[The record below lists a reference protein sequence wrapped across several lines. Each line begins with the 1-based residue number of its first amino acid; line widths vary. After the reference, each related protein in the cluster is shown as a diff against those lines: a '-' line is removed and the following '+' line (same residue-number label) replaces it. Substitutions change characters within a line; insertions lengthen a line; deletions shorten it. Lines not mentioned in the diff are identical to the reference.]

1 MNNLTKIKYL
11 IAAVFLISLI
21 TSCEKADSEK
31 DYGFPVIYM
40 PQSTMFSGGLD
51 NNYPVPGP
59 NTRFPNYTIN
69 SATGKVDI
77 VLGVY
82 RAGTQALEEFTV
94 DIYTRIDT
102 ATQIVNDGVIADA
115 SLLPEDLYTLPA
127 SVSVT
132 SGNREAIFYLT
143 LDAEKLKSNYS
154 ALAGKK
160 LLLAVGI
167 KNPTKFTLNQKL
179 STTIVVIDANSFLAP
194 PAE

>member
-40 PQSTMFSGGLD
+40 PQSTMYSGGLD

-59 NTRFPNYTIN
+59 NTSVPNYTVDN
-69 SATGKVDI
+69 ASGKVNI

-82 RAGTQALEEFTV
+82 RAGTQALEEFAV
-94 DIYTRIDT
+94 EVYDRADT
-102 ATQIVNDGVIADA
+102 ATTVVNSQTIDTGT
-115 SLLPEDLYTLPA
+115 LLPNDVYSFPST
-127 SVSVT
+127 VNVT
-132 SGNREAIFYLT
+132 GGREATFHLT
-143 LDAEKLKSNYS
+143 VDAAKLISNHPE
-154 ALAGKK
+154 LAGKK
-160 LLLAVGI
+160 LIVAIGI

-179 STTIVVIDANSFLAP
+179 ATTIVVIDSNSFLAP